1 MKTYTANW
9 DKGLDWAEKK
19 DKELRNTITQYISE
33 GIDKKTAVETVLKSS
48 TLGAGYNAQIRHDF
62 IG

>member
-1 MKTYTANW
+1 MDW
-9 DKGLDWAEKK
+9 DKGLDWTEKK

-62 IG
+62 IGFTV